1 MSSQRKNI
9 VILGS
14 TGSIGENAVKV
25 VQHLA
30 DKFHVSGIAAGS
42 NSAKLAEQAKILNC
56 DYVAVADKDKV
67 ANLAANLPST
77 CELLAGSEGI
87 LELVTK
93 PEVDLVLCAIVGAAS
108 MLPVLEA
115 VKAGKDVA
123 LASKEALVMGGEII
137 MKAVTENGV
146 KILPVDSEHSA
157 IFQCLEGKNYNDLK
171 RIILTASGGP
181 FRDMSLDEMKNVTL
195 SDALT
200 HPTWNMGPK
209 VTIDSAT
216 LMNKAL
222 EIIEAHWLFDISEDS
237 IDVVIHPQSIIHSMV
252 EFIDGTVLAQM
263 SSPDMRFPI
272 QYALTYPEKFPGSL
286 EPLDFA
292 KLAELSFI
300 IPDRSRFPSLDFAHE
315 ALRQG
320 GTLPTV
326 MNAANEIAVTRFR
339 NGEIQFT
346 DIWNIIE
353 KSMNA
358 HTTVVSPTVGE
369 IMEVDKNTREFAE
382 QLAVF

>member
-1 MSSQRKNI
+1 MPSKRKNI

-30 DKFHVSGIAAGS
+30 DEFYVSGIAAGS

-56 DYVAVADKDKV
+56 DYVAIADKSKVAD
-67 ANLAANLPST
+67 LAENIPDSCEVLP
-77 CELLAGSEGI
+77 GSEGI
-87 LELVTK
+87 LELVQK

-108 MLPVLEA
+108 LLPVVEA
-115 VKAGKDVA
+115 IKAGKNVA
-123 LASKEALVMGGEII
+123 LASKEALVMGGEIV
-137 MKAVTENGV
+137 MQLAEANGV
-146 KILPVDSEHSA
+146 DILPVDSEHSA
-157 IFQCLEGKNYNDLK
+157 VFQCLEGKNHNDLK

-181 FRDMSLDEMKNVTL
+181 FRGMSLDAMEKVTL
-195 SDALT
+195 ADALN
-200 HPTWNMGPK
+200 HPTWDMGPK

-222 EIIEAHWLFDISEDS
+222 EVIEARWLFDTPGDS

-252 EFIDGTVLAQM
+252 EFVDGTVLAQM

-272 QYALTYPEKFPGSL
+272 QYALTYPDKFPGSL
-286 EPLDFA
+286 ETLDFA
-292 KLAELSFI
+292 KFAELSFAL
-300 IPDRSRFPSLDFAHE
+300 PDHSIFPSIEFAHE

-326 MNAANEIAVTRFR
+326 MNAANEIAVSRFR
-339 NGEIQFT
+339 DGKIHFT

-353 KSMNA
+353 KTMNA
-358 HTTVVSPTVGE
+358 HKTVHSPDISA
-369 IMEVDKNTREFAE
+369 IMNADKEARIFAE
-382 QLAVF
+382 QI